1 MFERVV
7 VMVAYLRAKFHF
19 KIAFFSYGVRGDKGI
34 IKGIR
39 ALSVLTPNS
48 KVERQLTTWR
58 RTKWDESQ
66 DAENFQ
72 IRSCVFT
79 MKHDFYDIL
88 VKLQLQS

>member
-1 MFERVV
+1 
-7 VMVAYLRAKFHF
+7 MVAYLRAKFHF
-19 KIAFFSYGVRGDKGI
+19 KIAFFSYGVRGDKEI

>member
-7 VMVAYLRAKFHF
+7 AMVAYLRAKFHF